1 MAIKVEKSGQLA
13 LVKVDGDLEMALADS
28 LSRSVA
34 GLLDEPDCRIII
46 DLADC
51 SYVDSSG
58 LGALLDI
65 SKSCHKKGCELR
77 LSGLNDN
84 VRDVFLMTRLDRYFK
99 IVFSVEEAKLS
110 LAAG

>member
-1 MAIKVEKSGQLA
+1 MAVKIEKTGPLA
-13 LVKVDGDLEMALADS
+13 LIKVDGDLEMALADN
-28 LSRSVA
+28 LSKA
-34 GLLDEPDCRIII
+34 MTGLLDEPNRQIII
-46 DLADC
+46 DLTAC

-65 SKSCHKKGCELR
+65 SKNCHKKGCELR
-77 LSGLNDN
+77 LSGLNEN

-110 LAAG
+110 LTAG